1 MVAGH
6 LREQNGKYQMILCYK
21 DKKNKRCSK
30 SISTG
35 LPVKGNKKKA
45 EALLAK
51 TRREYIPPL
60 WDGDTPLGGFIAD
73 WLTYAS
79 LEADVYAEYK
89 NHIENY
95 ITPYFSNTDISIG
108 TLTAKDLETY
118 FTDLKKKRKVTKA
131 GTVKHLVKTSH
142 YIIQSALDHAVQ
154 SEWISHNVA
163 YDIDPET
170 GQAEILFADFILDW
184 LTIIQYKVQI
194 TTYAGYASNVI
205 KRIEP
210 YFRDKGYT
218 LNDLYENPKYIQD
231 YYTYELET
239 NKVKPNTV
247 IRRHANIHKS
257 LEYAVQL
264 NLLKGNPADRVER
277 PEENDYCAQYYN
289 SDELSEMFKVFR
301 KDPLEI
307 CVILAAFYGMRRSE
321 ALGVKWSSIDFV
333 NKTITVRHVVTD
345 IYLNGKCQHI
355 SKDKTKSKSSV
366 RKLPLI
372 PQFEAALVQLWQ
384 KQQRE
389 RELCGNA
396 YSLQYLDYVNKNEMG
411 ELLKPG
417 YISDHFSLILR
428 KNGLRK
434 IRFHD
439 LRHSCATLLYACGVD
454 LKSIQE
460 WLGHSTIG
468 TTANIYTH
476 FDYTHK
482 FETANAIVGNFPLI
496 SVGASY

>member
-6 LREQNGKYQMILCYK
+6 LRIQNGKYQMILCYK
-21 DKKNKRCSK
+21 DKKNKRCTK

-35 LPVKGNKKKA
+35 LAAKGNKKKA
-45 EALLAK
+45 EMLLAK
-51 TRREYIPPL
+51 TRKEYIPPL
-60 WDGDTPLGGFIAD
+60 WDRDTLLKDFVAD
-73 WLTYAS
+73 WLTYAP
-79 LEADVYAEYK
+79 LEPDVYAEYK
-89 NHIENY
+89 DHAENY
-95 ITPYFSNTDISIG
+95 ITPYFTDKVISIG
-108 TLTAKDLETY
+108 ELTAKDLEAY
-118 FTDLKKKRKVTKA
+118 FLELKKKRTITHA

-163 YDIDPET
+163 YDIDPTT
-170 GQAEILFADFILDW
+170 GQTEILFADFILDW
-184 LTIIQYKVQI
+184 LAVIQYKVQI
-194 TTYAGYASNVI
+194 TTYAGYVSNVT

-210 YFRDKGYT
+210 YFREKGYT

-231 YYTYELET
+231 YYTYELEV

-277 PEENDYCAQYYN
+277 PEENEYTAQYYN
-289 SDELSEMFKVFR
+289 SEELAEMFKAFR
-301 KDPLEI
+301 GDPVEI

-355 SKDKTKSKSSV
+355 SKDKTKSKSST
-366 RKLPLI
+366 RKLPLV
-372 PQFEAALVQLWQ
+372 PQFEAVLVPLWQ
-384 KQQRE
+384 KQQHE
-389 RELCGNA
+389 RELCGKS
-396 YSLQYLDYVNKNEMG
+396 YSRQYLDYINKNEMG

-417 YISDHFSLILR
+417 YISDHFTLILK

-439 LRHSCATLLYACGVD
+439 LRHSCATLLYSCGVD

-476 FDYTHK
+476 FDYTQK
-482 FETANAIVGNFPLI
+482 IETANAIVGNFPRI
-496 SVGASY
+496 SAGAFF